1 MLYPILATI
10 FFASALIF
18 IKLTAA
24 KISPILANVIFLAS
38 AVIVQL
44 SALLYAKLKGINLFA
59 TPQGIKI
66 SLVGGIFIGF
76 YTIFLLLTFSKFEAI
91 KATPFIYIGAIS
103 LVIIFGAL
111 FLKEPLNYFKIIG
124 LLLSFAGLFL
134 LFKT

>member
-76 YTIFLLLTFSKFEAI
+76 YTIFLFLTFSKFGFICVRSLRFFIGI
-91 KATPFIYIGAIS
+91 KIS
-103 LVIIFGAL
+103 FSPVDTI
-111 FLKEPLNYFKIIG
+111 
-124 LLLSFAGLFL
+124 
-134 LFKT
+134 

>member
-10 FFASALIF
+10 FFAGALIF

-24 KISPILANVIFLAS
+24 KISPIMANVIFLAS

-44 SALLYAKLKGINLFA
+44 SALLYSKLKGINLFA

-66 SLVGGIFIGF
+66 SLAGGIFIGF
-76 YTIFLLLTFSKFEAI
+76 YTIFLFLTFSKFGAI
-91 KATPFIYIGAIS
+91 KTTPFIYIGAIS
-103 LVIIFGAL
+103 LVVIFSAL
-111 FLKEPLNYFKIIG
+111 FLREPLTYFKILG
-124 LLLSFAGLFL
+124 LFLAFAGLFF